1 MKTDDGGPPRDWR
14 EGRRFR
20 ALELHEAGWI
30 GERIAEALGVTA
42 GAVSQWLARARVGGR
57 EALRTHPPPGPVPK
71 LTTEQ
76 RAALPDLLAKGAE
89 AYDFVGDVWTAK
101 RVAVV
106 IQRVFG
112 VRYHPAHL
120 SRLLRQE
127 GLSVQKPVLRATQR
141 NEAQIA
147 AWQAE
152 RWPALEAKPAPRTAR
167 SSA

>member
-1 MKTDDGGPPRDWR
+1 MKTQDDELPRDWR

-57 EALRTHPPPGPVPK
+57 EALRTHPPPGPKAK
-71 LTTEQ
+71 LTAEQ
-76 RAALPDLLAKGAE
+76 RAALPELLAKGAE

-101 RVAVV
+101 RVALM
-106 IQRVFG
+106 INREFG

-120 SRLLRQE
+120 SRLLRQQ
-127 GLSVQKPVLRATQR
+127 GLSVQKPVVRATQR
-141 NEAQIA
+141 NEAAVA

-152 RWPALEAKPAPRTAR
+152 RWPALEVKPRLRTAR
-167 SSA
+167 SSS